1 MHRLRPIGR
10 RIALVHIYF
19 DAATNQEI
27 GENGL
32 GVWIKTTDGTV
43 STYIAK
49 RVGLT
54 SVQAELAALAFA
66 LEQAHTLPDESTFMF
81 YSDAETVVRALEQ
94 RFLKDQSMRPLFV
107 KALTLYDELPNKFIK
122 WIPRAENRA
131 HEVAK
136 RALMTG

>member
-10 RIALVHIYF
+10 RTALVHIYF
-19 DAATNQEI
+19 DAATNQVT

-32 GVWIKTTDGTV
+32 GVWVKATDGTV
-43 STYIAK
+43 STYITK
-49 RVGLT
+49 RIELT
-54 SVQAELAALAFA
+54 SVQAELAALTFA
-66 LEQAHTLPDESTFMF
+66 LEQAHTFTDESTFMF

-94 RFLKDQSMRPLFV
+94 RFLKDQSVRPLFV

-131 HEVAK
+131 HDVAK
-136 RALMTG
+136 QALLIG

>member
-1 MHRLRPIGR
+1 M
-10 RIALVHIYF
+10 VHIYF
-19 DAATNQEI
+19 DAATNQEA

-32 GVWIKTTDGTV
+32 GVWVKTTDGTV
-43 STYIAK
+43 STYITK
-49 RVGLT
+49 RIGLT

-66 LEQAHTLPDESTFMF
+66 LEQVHTLTDESTFMF

-94 RFLKDQSMRPLFV
+94 RFLKDQAVRPLFV

-131 HEVAK
+131 HDVAK
-136 RALMTG
+136 QALLIG

>member
-1 MHRLRPIGR
+1 MHRSKRIGR

-19 DAATNQEI
+19 DAATNQEA

-32 GVWIKTTDGTV
+32 GVWVKTTDGTV
-43 STYIAK
+43 STYITK
-49 RVGLT
+49 RIGLT

-66 LEQAHTLPDESTFMF
+66 LEQVHTLTDESTFMF

-94 RFLKDQSMRPLFV
+94 RFLKDQAVRPLFV

-131 HEVAK
+131 HDVAK
-136 RALMTG
+136 QALLIG

>member
-1 MHRLRPIGR
+1 M
-10 RIALVHIYF
+10 VHIYF
-19 DAATNQEI
+19 DAATNQQT

-43 STYIAK
+43 TAHIKQRS
-49 RVGLT
+49 GLT
-54 SVQAELAALAFA
+54 SVQAELAALVFA
-66 LEQAHTLPDESTFMF
+66 LELGHTLSDESTFMF

-94 RFLKDQSMRPLFV
+94 RFLKDQSMRSLFV

-131 HEVAK
+131 HDVAK
-136 RALMTG
+136 RALMTS

>member
-1 MHRLRPIGR
+1 MHRSKRIGR

-19 DAATNQEI
+19 DAATNQEA

-66 LEQAHTLPDESTFMF
+66 LEKAHTLTDESTFMF

-94 RFLKDQSMRPLFV
+94 RFLKDQAVRPLFV

-131 HEVAK
+131 HDVAK
-136 RALMTG
+136 QALLIG